1 MNTLTNEYP
10 NIQYILISTNYNTTA
25 CRWSMATSM
34 GHFRLLGALNGEVQT
49 TETREEVACMYTYL
63 LLLLKEL
70 LPERFS

>member
-1 MNTLTNEYP
+1 
-10 NIQYILISTNYNTTA
+10 
-25 CRWSMATSM
+25 MAASM

-49 TETREEVACMYTYL
+49 TETREEAVCIYTYL